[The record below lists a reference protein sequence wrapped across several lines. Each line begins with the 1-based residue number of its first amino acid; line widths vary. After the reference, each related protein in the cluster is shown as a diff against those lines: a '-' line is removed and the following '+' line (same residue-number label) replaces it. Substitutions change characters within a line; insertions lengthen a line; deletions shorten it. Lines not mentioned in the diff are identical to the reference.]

1 MRTRENGAVA
11 PVSHEGL
18 HAYQHREL
26 RNLGMVANEAACN
39 ADAVHET
46 ENLLEYAMVARTEHR
61 LDGAQKH
68 KMEILLG
75 YALASRNP
83 IYFGAPFGWGGGSYS
98 EHVQGGDGNTA
109 SSRMERGG
117 RQGDGQPGKAR
128 TRRST

>member
-1 MRTRENGAVA
+1 
-11 PVSHEGL
+11 
-18 HAYQHREL
+18 
-26 RNLGMVANEAACN
+26 MVANEAACS

-83 IYFGAPFGWGGGSYS
+83 IYFGAPFGW
-98 EHVQGGDGNTA
+98 EVVVIPNTFKEAMETPQAAEWKEAADKEMA
-109 SSRMERGG
+109 SQEKHERGVRLRVFG
-117 RQGDGQPGKAR
+117 LGFLGGEGHRD
-128 TRRST
+128 